1 MPAKTSQ
8 YLLSDPASLRRI
20 KLLQFR
26 SQVPA
31 LLLLLLALAL
41 NYIFPSANLYK
52 LALLLAI
59 VAIAWFLYLGFC
71 YRYRQRIPIP
81 PEGSL
86 VSPVQGNVRSVQGN
100 DDITLVNI
108 RKMVLDSVEIRS
120 PHQDCTL
127 EDGVL
132 HLALAAGKISFRFNI
147 PRVIWFDN
155 PDFSTGNII
164 GMAVGAGNCTITLPG
179 SLELDLKPGQALDAG
194 SPIIP
199 NLLEADLRTKPE
211 RQVVLEALADFD
223 EESTD
228 I

>member
-8 YLLSDPASLRRI
+8 YLLSDPVSLRRI

-31 LLLLLLALAL
+31 LLLLVLALAL
-41 NYIFPSANLYK
+41 NYIFPSANLYN

-59 VAIAWFLYLGFC
+59 VAIAWFLYLALC
-71 YRYRQRIPIP
+71 YRDRQRIPIQ

-86 VSPVQGNVRSVQGN
+86 VSPVQGRIRSVQGN
-100 DDITLVNI
+100 GDISLENI
-108 RKMVLDSVEIRS
+108 RKMGFDSVEIRS

-132 HLALAAGKISFRFNI
+132 HLPSAAGRISFRFNI
-147 PRVIWFDN
+147 PRVIWCDD

-179 SLELDLKPGQALDAG
+179 SLELELKPGQALAAG

-199 NLLEADLRTKPE
+199 NLLEAAVKTKPE
-211 RQVVLEALADFD
+211 RQVVLETLADFD
-223 EESTD
+223 EESTES
-228 I
+228 

>member
-8 YLLSDPASLRRI
+8 FLLSDAASLRRF

-26 SQVPA
+26 SQMPA

-41 NYIFPSANLYK
+41 NYIFPSANLYN

-59 VAIAWFLYLGFC
+59 VAIAWFLYLALC

-86 VSPVQGNVRSVQGN
+86 LSPVQGRIRSVQGN
-100 DDITLVNI
+100 GDITLVNI
-108 RKMVLDSVEIRS
+108 RKMVFDSVEIRS

-132 HLALAAGKISFRFNI
+132 HLPSAAGKISFRFNI
-147 PRVIWFDN
+147 PRVIWFDD

-179 SLELDLKPGQALDAG
+179 NLDLDLKPGMALDAG
-194 SPIIP
+194 NPIIS
-199 NLLEADLRTKPE
+199 NLQEADVRTRPE
-211 RQVVLEALADFD
+211 RQVVLEALAGFD
-223 EESTD
+223 EESTET
-228 I
+228 